1 MSLHTANLEEI
12 IKHEL
17 IKKGFNEFYNDGHL
31 TFNDGRFRFIQKMIR
46 FDDDVKHIVD
56 DVFFKGYKFKDKK
69 IDHTFKKTFINR
81 FLNREI
87 NRQTFEDFASQVIYV
102 TLTHEDYIKLIF
114 SDEIKHYFENHSTT
128 DTEDLR
134 NLISQVLQDENSTN
148 NRQAHHD
155 DTSVSITENREAQST
170 LPQDEINLNVDHDEL
185 TFADNNTISKN
196 QNTSK
201 NQSDDDSINHNMSD
215 SNTSTAE
222 DTHHNQT
229 VLNKNYQLDS
239 LSQLF
244 DMKERLF
251 NQYDKKCFLQIW

>member
-1 MSLHTANLEEI
+1 MSLYTANLEEI

-31 TFNDGRFRFIQKMIR
+31 TFYDERFRFIQKMIR
-46 FDDDVKHIVD
+46 FDDDIKNIVD
-56 DVFFKGYKFKDKK
+56 DVFFKGYTLNDKNS
-69 IDHTFKKTFINR
+69 DYTFKKTFINR

-87 NRQTFEDFASQVIYV
+87 NRQTVEDFASQVIYV
-102 TLTHEDYIKLIF
+102 TLTHEDYIKIIF
-114 SDEIKHYFENHSTT
+114 SDEIQHYFEQHTTT

-134 NLISQVLQDENSTN
+134 NLISQVLQDENSTES
-148 NRQAHHD
+148 RVQHQD
-155 DTSVSITENREAQST
+155 ETSLGITENREAEST
-170 LPQDEINLNVDHDEL
+170 LPQSEININVDHDEL
-185 TFADNNTISKN
+185 KFADNNTISKN
-196 QNTSK
+196 QDTK
-201 NQSDDDSINHNMSD
+201 KDQSDEDSMNKSISD
-215 SNTSTAE
+215 SNTSTSE
-222 DTHHNQT
+222 DTHHNQN